1 MPDVSEANVTTA
13 RLGHPAPDFE
23 AIAYADGEFKT
34 IKLAA
39 FKGKWVILFFYPAD
53 FTFV

>member
-1 MPDVSEANVTTA
+1 MSEMSEAQATIA
-13 RLGHPAPDFE
+13 RLGHPAPNFE
-23 AIAYADGEFKT
+23 ATAYADGEFKT
-34 IKLAA
+34 IKLAD

>member
-1 MPDVSEANVTTA
+1 MSETLEVQATTA
-13 RLGHPAPDFE
+13 RLGHQAPDFE
-23 AIAYADGEFKT
+23 ATAYANGEFKT
-34 IKLAA
+34 IKSAD